1 MATLNKLQQ
10 VMCSGWRYLRISILG
25 IILVYLLGGAAIP
38 PVGLESQVRAFTRD
52 YHFDFGTWTLEAIS
66 AKLAGWGLSLERF
79 LTPEAQSQLVLD
91 YLNQVQL
98 VNSLNSEILAV
109 YTNPSIPSPD
119 LYSQPLRITLQNELD
134 HLTSLAPKAEAVLQN
149 QLMDILHHTGLSFLG
164 QPFPPSL
171 YQVSEIP
178 QSLVVSPRTVIRREM
193 DISLSPRISIDS
205 KIQLEEAIFSE
216 LDHAALVVP
225 IGGIGTYPT
234 MVMQSSNLIW
244 LTEVIAHE
252 WVHNFLTLRPL
263 GMLYLANEELR
274 TINETTASLAGQEL
288 GWLIMEKYYP
298 DQIPLDTLPPH
309 VEAVPA
315 PPEAALDPDIFDFLT
330 EIRLTRIETDRLL
343 ADGDVEGAE
352 AYMEARRQNFWD
364 NGYPIRRL
372 NQAYFAFHGAYGGT
386 PGGGAAG
393 EDPVGPAVI
402 ALRAQYDHLADF
414 LNAISWVNSYQ
425 ALLRLLHQP
434 HQ

>member
-1 MATLNKLQQ
+1 MW
-10 VMCSGWRYLRISILG
+10 SGWRFLRISILV
-25 IILVYLLGGAAIP
+25 IILAILMGGAAVP
-38 PVGLESQVRAFTRD
+38 SADLSSQVRALTRH
-52 YHFDFGTWTLEAIS
+52 YHFDFGTWTLEAIG

-79 LTPEAQSQLVLD
+79 LTPQAQSQLVLD

-98 VNSLNSEILAV
+98 VNSLNAEILAI
-109 YTNPSIPSPD
+109 YTNPNILSPD
-119 LYSQPLRITLQNELD
+119 LHSQPLRVELQKELD
-134 HLTSLAPKAEAVLQN
+134 TLASLAPLAEAVLQN
-149 QLMDILHHTGLSFLG
+149 QLMDILHQTNLGVLG
-164 QPFPPSL
+164 QAFPPSL

-178 QSLVVSPRTVIRREM
+178 QNLVISPRTEIRREM
-193 DISLSPRISIDS
+193 DISLSPGISIES
-205 KIQLEEAIFSE
+205 KTRLEDIIFSE

-263 GMLYLANEELR
+263 GMLYLASEDLR
-274 TINETTASLAGQEL
+274 TINETTATLAGQEL

-298 DQIPLDTLPPH
+298 DQIPPNFLPPH
-309 VEAVPA
+309 LEAAPT
-315 PPEAALDPDIFDFLT
+315 PPETALDPEIFDFHT
-330 EIRLTRIETDRLL
+330 EMRLTRIEADRLL
-343 ADGDVEGAE
+343 VEGDVEGAE
-352 AYMEARRQNFWD
+352 AFMEARRLIFWD
-364 NGYPIRRL
+364 NGFPIRRL

-402 ALRAQYDHLADF
+402 ALRAQFDELADF
-414 LNAISWVNSYQ
+414 LNTISWVNSYE
-425 ALLRLLHQP
+425 ALLRLMH
-434 HQ
+434 

>member
-1 MATLNKLQQ
+1 MQKLQQ
-10 VMCSGWRYLRISILG
+10 ALRSGWRFLRISILVL
-25 IILVYLLGGAAIP
+25 ILALLLGGAAVP
-38 PVGLESQVRAFTRD
+38 PAGLASQVRAFARD
-52 YHFDFGTWTLEAIS
+52 YHFDFGTWTLKAIG

-91 YLNQVQL
+91 YVNQVQL
-98 VNSLNSEILAV
+98 VNSLNAEILAV
-109 YTNPSIPSPD
+109 YTNPNIPSPD
-119 LYSQPLRITLQNELD
+119 LYSQPLRVALQNELD
-134 HLTSLAPKAEAVLQN
+134 TLASLAPLAEAVLQN
-149 QLMDILHHTGLSFLG
+149 QLMDNLYQSGLGILG
-164 QPFPPSL
+164 QAFPPSL

-178 QSLVVSPRTVIRREM
+178 QNLVISPRTEIRREM
-193 DISLSPRISIDS
+193 DLSLSPGISIDS
-205 KIQLEEAIFSE
+205 KIQLEDIIFTE
-216 LDHAALVVP
+216 LDYAALVVP

-274 TINETTASLAGQEL
+274 TINETTATLAGQEL

-298 DQIPLDTLPPH
+298 DQIPPNTLPPH
-309 VEAVPA
+309 VDAAPA
-315 PPEAALDPDIFDFLT
+315 PPETALDPDVFDFHT
-330 EIRLTRIETDRLL
+330 EMRLTRIETDRLL
-343 ADGDVEGAE
+343 AEGDVEGAE
-352 AYMEARRQNFWD
+352 AYMEARRQIFWD
-364 NGYPIRRL
+364 NGFPLRRL

-402 ALRAQYDHLADF
+402 ALRAQYDQLADF
-414 LNAISWVNSYQ
+414 LNAISWVNSYE
-425 ALLRLLHQP
+425 ALLKLLHQSY
-434 HQ
+434 Q

>member
-1 MATLNKLQQ
+1 MATMKILQQ
-10 VMCSGWRYLRISILG
+10 VMGSGWRFLRISILVL
-25 IILVYLLGGAAIP
+25 ILALLLGGAAIP
-38 PVGLESQVRAFTRD
+38 PASLASQVRAFARD
-52 YHFDFGTWTLEAIS
+52 YHFDFGTWTLEAVG

-79 LTPEAQSQLVLD
+79 LTPEAQSQLVLV
-91 YLNQVQL
+91 YLNQVGR
-98 VNSLNSEILAV
+98 VNSLNAEILAV
-109 YTNPSIPSPD
+109 YTNPNIPSPD
-119 LYSQPLRITLQNELD
+119 LYSQPLRIALQNELD
-134 HLTSLAPKAEAVLQN
+134 YLASLAPLAEAVLQN
-149 QLMDILHHTGLSFLG
+149 QLMDILHETGLSFLG
-164 QPFPPSL
+164 QAFPPSL

-178 QSLVVSPRTVIRREM
+178 QNLVISPRTEIRREM
-193 DISLSPRISIDS
+193 DLSLSPGISIDS
-205 KIQLEEAIFSE
+205 KVKLEDIIFSE

-263 GMLYLANEELR
+263 GIMYLASEELR
-274 TINETTASLAGQEL
+274 TINETTATLAGQEL
-288 GWLIMEKYYP
+288 GWMIMEKYYP
-298 DQIPLDTLPPH
+298 DQIPPNMLPPH
-309 VEAVPA
+309 ITTAPA
-315 PPEAALDPDIFDFLT
+315 PLETVLDPDVFDFHT
-330 EIRLTRIETDRLL
+330 EMRLTRIEADRLL

-352 AYMEARRQNFWD
+352 AYMAARRQVFWD

-402 ALRAQYDHLADF
+402 ALRAQYNQLADF
-414 LNAISWVNSYQ
+414 LNAISWVNSYE